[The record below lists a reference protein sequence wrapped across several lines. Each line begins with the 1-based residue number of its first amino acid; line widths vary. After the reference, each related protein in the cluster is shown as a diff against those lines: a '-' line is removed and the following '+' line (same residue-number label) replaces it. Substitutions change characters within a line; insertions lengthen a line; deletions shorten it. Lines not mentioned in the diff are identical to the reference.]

1 MVVLLAFALVCLQLS
16 GVWLRY
22 LPFAKNVLAVQ
33 RRKLQWLSAVWGVLA
48 VFVYAAVLT
57 WSDGDV
63 LRFKLLVALG
73 WIPFFLIAYYCI
85 PRGFVQHLFVLGMH
99 SLFSLLLHTISGFL
113 VGMFLPVDY
122 GYSLHMLV
130 LISCYLV
137 LFALLI
143 PLERRLFGRLVP
155 TQRFFQYRPLG
166 LYISLMPLVVLF
178 AYALPMLDGQLS
190 HSIPERVGRLALPIF
205 FFLMFRLV
213 LIAGHQMSEHTEEI
227 NRNNLL
233 AQQLYSLREYTR
245 LTEEKR
251 QALRILRHDMRH
263 YNRLLGTLLD
273 AGRLE
278 EARHLIDKQEAELG
292 HTVLQEFCANDLIN
306 ATLSIYAYHLGKLE
320 IPLQQKINLP
330 RDMTGMD
337 TDVAILISNLLENA
351 LHASMKQPVTDRAV
365 KISAQYTEGQFVLSV
380 ANRFEE
386 PLLFDQEG
394 LPYCEELS
402 HGTGMISL
410 RAFLRKYA
418 AQCDFRQQD
427 GWVTVMLYW
436 HGEDG
441 WAG

>member
-1 MVVLLAFALVCLQLS
+1 MVALLAFALVCLQLS

-22 LPFAKNVLAVQ
+22 LPFAKTVLAAQ
-33 RRKLQWLSAVWGVLA
+33 CRKLRWLAAGWGVVA
-48 VFVYAAVLT
+48 VIGYTAVLN
-57 WSDGDV
+57 WYDGDV
-63 LRFKLLVALG
+63 LRFKLLVAFG

-99 SLFSLLLHTISGFL
+99 SLFSLLLHTISGFI
-113 VGMFLPVDY
+113 VGMLLPVDY
-122 GYSLHMLV
+122 GYILHMLM
-130 LISCYLV
+130 LLGCYLV
-137 LFALLI
+137 LFVLLI
-143 PLERRLFGRLVP
+143 PLERRLFGRLIP
-155 TQRFFQYRPLG
+155 TQKFFQYRPLG

-178 AYALPMLDGQLS
+178 AYALPMLDGQLY

-213 LIAGHQMSEHTEEI
+213 LMAGHQMSEHTAEV

-263 YNRLLGTLLD
+263 YNRLLGTLLE
-273 AGRLE
+273 AGRLD
-278 EARHLIDKQEAELG
+278 EARQLLDKQEEELA
-292 HTVLQEFCANDLIN
+292 HTSLKEFCANDLIN
-306 ATLSIYAYHLGKLE
+306 ATLSIYVYHFGNLE

-330 RDMTGMD
+330 REMTGMD
-337 TDVAILISNLLENA
+337 TDVAILLSNLLENA
-351 LHASMKQPVTDRAV
+351 LHASLKQPVMNRAV
-365 KISAQYTEGQFVLSV
+365 KVAAQYADGQFVLSV

-394 LPYCEELS
+394 LPYSEQPG

-410 RAFLRKYA
+410 RAFIRKYA

-436 HGEDG
+436 HGED
-441 WAG
+441 